1 MNGEKREVSTVSEL
15 QAAAANTEVR
25 QIVVSASISE
35 MPTLR
40 MSPGQMLTGSDAR
53 PALHFAEGSHGLQL
67 SADNQVE
74 GLQLIADP
82 DKRALFNDTGVEQLG
97 QLVLRDLT
105 VEGVVQLL
113 ARDQVRGGHV
123 DAHSIDIVAADARG
137 YQERP
142 KGYGVEVIPGA
153 FTLWNQHADRA
164 VTITADLTGLTVGR
178 AGAPVHGSGVFVS
191 GGGDTGGR
199 LIARRVETRAH
210 L

>member
-97 QLVLRDLT
+97 RTRITRSDRRRRRAIA
-105 VEGVVQLL
+105 G
-113 ARDQVRGGHV
+113 AR
-123 DAHSIDIVAADARG
+123 
-137 YQERP
+137 
-142 KGYGVEVIPGA
+142 PGA
-153 FTLWNQHADRA
+153 RW
-164 VTITADLTGLTVGR
+164 
-178 AGAPVHGSGVFVS
+178 PC
-191 GGGDTGGR
+191 
-199 LIARRVETRAH
+199 
-210 L
+210 